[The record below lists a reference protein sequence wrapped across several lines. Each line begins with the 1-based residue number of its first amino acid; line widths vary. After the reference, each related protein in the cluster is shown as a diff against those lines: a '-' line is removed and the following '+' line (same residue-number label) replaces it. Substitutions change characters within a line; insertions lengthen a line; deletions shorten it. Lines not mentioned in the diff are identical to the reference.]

1 MPVIVEQAD
10 WPLWLGEQEGDPA
23 TLLRAAPEDALRF
36 WPVDKKVGNVRN
48 DGPDLIKPV
57 VRAEVSLL

>member
-1 MPVIVEQAD
+1 MPVIVEQAN

-36 WPVDKKVGNVRN
+36 WSVDKKVGNVRN